1 MRRGVV
7 AAALGLAVAA
17 AARGGEVVAGIE
29 RGARRIPA
37 RQQRLGTFGHLAKC
51 LGGHNR
57 RRLATRA
64 GAAMAAMAAMAAVAA
79 VAIGAGGGVRR
90 RRAVLRTL

>member
-1 MRRGVV
+1 MAV
-7 AAALGLAVAA
+7 AMAA
-17 AARGGEVVAGIE
+17 AAAAGEEEVVAGIE
-29 RGARRIPA
+29 RGARRIHA

-51 LGGHNR
+51 LRGHNR

-64 GAAMAAMAAMAAVAA
+64 GAGSAMAVVAAVAA
-79 VAIGAGGGVRR
+79 VAVAAVAAVAMGAGGGVRR